1 MADLSFLETD
11 SNRIYEDVISALEES
26 VREPLYP
33 GDERRI
39 FGDALVALFVSVYNK
54 ANDACKQKMLQYAR
68 GEVLDA
74 IGARY
79 NCIRIAPT
87 TAKTV
92 LRFSVKSPLNGNILI
107 SEGTRVTPDNEIYFK
122 TTENVVLQAG
132 KYSVT
137 VDAVACETGA
147 NYNGYQE
154 GTLNQLVDLVP

>member
-68 GEVLDA
+68 G
-74 IGARY
+74 
-79 NCIRIAPT
+79 
-87 TAKTV
+87 
-92 LRFSVKSPLNGNILI
+92 
-107 SEGTRVTPDNEIYFK
+107 
-122 TTENVVLQAG
+122 
-132 KYSVT
+132 
-137 VDAVACETGA
+137 
-147 NYNGYQE
+147 
-154 GTLNQLVDLVP
+154 